1 MPFIKRLGFFLVG
14 LSIGLVFLA
23 FFLKRKAEGT
33 GTEFCY
39 FPNCRVLKE
48 LRSKPLG
55 YSPGIREQMAAGQL
69 DSLAIS
75 GFLNDGD
82 VDFGRSKT
90 KTKPCTIYF
99 IEGDYQGQQAVLQ
112 VQNCS
117 DSVLILAME

>member
-23 FFLKRKAEGT
+23 YFLKKKAEGT

-48 LRSKPLG
+48 LRSKPQG
-55 YSPGIREQMAAGQL
+55 FSDDIRKLMAAGEL
-69 DSLAIS
+69 DSLAIA
-75 GFLNDGD
+75 GFLTQGD
-82 VDFGRSKT
+82 VDFGRST
-90 KTKPCTIYF
+90 TDAKPCRVYF
-99 IEGDYQGQQAVLQ
+99 IEGNFKEKQAVLE

-117 DSVLILAME
+117 DSIVILGLE

>member
-48 LRSKPLG
+48 LRSKPQG
-55 YSPGIREQMAAGQL
+55 FSDDIRQLMAAGEL
-69 DSLAIS
+69 DSLAIAV
-75 GFLNDGD
+75 FLNEGD
-82 VDFGRSKT
+82 VDFGRST
-90 KTKPCTIYF
+90 TDAKPCPVYF
-99 IEGDYQGQQAVLQ
+99 IEGDLKGKGAVLEI
-112 VQNCS
+112 QNCR
-117 DSVLILAME
+117 DSVIILGLQ